1 MSAALRFFETTIG
14 KKVVMS
20 LTGIVLWG
28 FVVAHLVGNLQVYLG
43 SHVMDEYA
51 VFLRGFLHGTGLWL
65 ARGALIAAAI
75 LHIWAAVALTV
86 QNRRARPVGY
96 RKLQSRDS
104 TISSRTMRWS
114 GVVII
119 VFVIYH
125 ILHFTTGQ
133 VHPDFHHGE
142 VYRNFISGFRVIPV
156 SIFYIFAMVCLGL
169 HLYHGVWS
177 MLQTLG
183 LSHPRYNGLR
193 HGFAALITAIVVI
206 GNISFP
212 LAVILGFIQ

>member
-28 FVVAHLVGNLQVYLG
+28 FVVAHLAGNLQVYLG
-43 SHVMDEYA
+43 AHAMDEYA
-51 VFLRGFLHGTGLWL
+51 VFLRGFLHGTGIWIFRSVLL
-65 ARGALIAAAI
+65 VSVI
-75 LHIWAAVALTV
+75 LHIWAAVALTL

-104 TISSRTMRWS
+104 TISSRTMRLS
-114 GVVII
+114 GIVII

-133 VHPDFHHGE
+133 AHPDFHHGK
-142 VYRNFISGFRVIPV
+142 VYDNFITGFRVIPV

-212 LAVILGFIQ
+212 LAVILGLIQ

>member
-28 FVVAHLVGNLQVYLG
+28 FVVAHLAGNLQVYLG
-43 SHVMDEYA
+43 AHAMDDYA
-51 VFLRGFLHGTGLWL
+51 VFLRGFLHGTGIWIFRTVLL
-65 ARGALIAAAI
+65 TSVI
-75 LHIWAAVALTV
+75 LHIWAAVTLTL

-104 TISSRTMRWS
+104 TISSRTMRLS
-114 GVVII
+114 GIVII
-119 VFVIYH
+119 IFVIYH

-133 VHPDFHHGE
+133 AHPDFHHGK
-142 VYRNFISGFRVIPV
+142 VYDNFIVGFRVIPV

-212 LAVILGFIQ
+212 LAVILGLIQ